1 MLVWMLL
8 KGSVGIIYE
17 ASVVDRPC
25 PTEEKFYEAIDYD
38 NIPMGVPWLHDWT
51 KNPNLILGIVKYGRS
66 KKEEK
71 QDLSVMFPM
80 PTVEP

>member
-38 NIPMGVPWLHDWT
+38 NIPMGVP
-51 KNPNLILGIVKYGRS
+51 
-66 KKEEK
+66 
-71 QDLSVMFPM
+71 
-80 PTVEP
+80 